1 MWLAGLDTATGT
13 ALDILAEERGLV
25 RGMSEPDSSLRA
37 RLGARNIPE
46 AWTPVLNALR
56 ASGWSLIPPAQA
68 DESLDAAIREANEA
82 KDALELAEKL
92 LKMRRDSGGRKNTLR
107 SLAQFLG
114 GK

>member
-1 MWLAGLDTATGT
+1 VWLPGLDIAKGA

-25 RGMSEPDSSLRA
+25 RGLNEPDAALRA
-37 RLGARNIPE
+37 RLEACNIPE
-46 AWTPVLNALR
+46 AWMPVLNSLR
-56 ASGWSLIPPAQA
+56 ASGWSVVPPTKA
-68 DESLDAAIREANEA
+68 DESLESAIREANEA
-82 KDALELAEKL
+82 QTAVELAELL